1 MIHEDVF
8 YRKRKTSWSLRLD
21 SEAGTVRVR
30 CRKDLKAGVEI
41 FDMTPAQFAASG
53 KGNGYEHRAFQSR
66 MKLLEGAVSAK
77 PKPKSEEHKFELK
90 SIMTNK
96 YTDICL
102 KKKQNKK
109 VNKSNSKSQ

>member
-53 KGNGYEHRAFQSR
+53 NGNGYEHRAFQSR
-66 MKLLEGAVSAK
+66 MKLLEVAVSAK
-77 PKPKSEEHKFELK
+77 PKPARSEERRVGDE
-90 SIMTNK
+90 
-96 YTDICL
+96 C
-102 KKKQNKK
+102 
-109 VNKSNSKSQ
+109 VSKCRSRG